1 MKTFK
6 EIIGD
11 DVTDIFLDPNEFG
24 EPHTV
29 NGRKDVDII
38 FDDVEFLNRDKF
50 RSEVKDDGT
59 SLAKTMF
66 YVKASDFGRL
76 PKMGTHVTID
86 NMNFRVEKAVNEQ
99 GLYSITI
106 RAVTAR

>member
-1 MKTFK
+1 MGTFK
-6 EIIGD
+6 EMIRD
-11 DVTDIFLDPNEFG
+11 DVTDIFLNLDEFG

-29 NGRKDVDII
+29 NGKKDVNII
-38 FDDVEFLNRDKF
+38 FDDVEILNREKF

-66 YVKASDFGRL
+66 YIKASDFGRL
-76 PKMGTHVTID
+76 PKIGTHVTID

>member
-1 MKTFK
+1 MKTLK

-11 DVTDIFLDPNEFG
+11 DVTDIFLNPDEFG
-24 EPHTV
+24 ETHTV
-29 NGRKDVDII
+29 NGRENVNII

-76 PKMGTHVTID
+76 PKTGTHITID
-86 NMNFRVEKAVNEQ
+86 GMNFRVEKAVNEQ

>member
-1 MKTFK
+1 MKNFK
-6 EIIGD
+6 EMIRD
-11 DVTDIFLDPNEFG
+11 DVADIFLNPDEFG
-24 EPHTV
+24 EPHMV
-29 NGRKDVDII
+29 NGRENVNII
-38 FDDVEFLNRDKF
+38 FDDVEFLNREKF
-50 RSEVKDDGT
+50 CKEVKDDGT

-76 PKMGTHVTID
+76 PKTGTHVTID
-86 NMNFRVEKAVNEQ
+86 SMNFRVEKAVNEQ

>member
-1 MKTFK
+1 MKFK
-6 EIIGD
+6 EM
-11 DVTDIFLDPNEFG
+11 VRKDITSVLLNPDEFG
-24 EPHTV
+24 EPHMV
-29 NGRKDVDII
+29 NGRENVNII
-38 FDDVEFLNRDKF
+38 FDDVEFLNREKF

-76 PKMGTHVTID
+76 PKTGSQVTID
-86 NMNFRVEKAVNEQ
+86 GANFRVEKAVNEQ

-106 RAVTAR
+106 RSVTAR

>member
-6 EIIGD
+6 EMIRD
-11 DVTDIFLDPNEFG
+11 DVTDIFLNPDEFG

-29 NGRKDVDII
+29 NGRENVNII
-38 FDDVEFLNRDKF
+38 FDDVEFLNREKF

-76 PKMGTHVTID
+76 PKTGTHVTID
-86 NMNFRVEKAVNEQ
+86 SMNFRVEKAVNEQ